1 MKNLKTPLMLL
12 TIFTMAWL
20 TGCASSPP
28 ERVVSNQGFRVDVP
42 AICSAIN
49 ESPEGK
55 MNKKEFCQYFKDQAG
70 AAETFDTL
78 DSTRKGYVTE
88 ADVLKKQRDLDQV
101 IRFSSPPYAR

>member
-1 MKNLKTPLMLL
+1 MKDLRIPLMFL

-28 ERVVSNQGFRVDVP
+28 ERVIPNQGFRVDVP
-42 AICSAIN
+42 AICSAIS

-55 MNKKEFCQYFKDQAG
+55 MDKQAFCQYFKDQAG

-78 DSTRKGYVTE
+78 DSTHKGYVTE
-88 ADVLKKQRDLDQV
+88 ADVLKKQKELDQV
-101 IRFSSPPYAR
+101 IRFTNPPFTR